1 MLDALIL
8 DQIQRATPAIVASAP
23 AWITSMPSAASPITV
38 SCFHHE
44 AARQQIEPLKLLAVL
59 KTEGGRLG
67 SFVRNS
73 NGTYDIG
80 PMQINTVHLDDLAK
94 TLSTTKSVV
103 AQKLAYDGCFNVAVG
118 AWMLRL
124 RTNEA
129 GGDFWF
135 GIGRFHSKTPAVR
148 NRYILKVH
156 QNMVGIVNK
165 VNTAN
170 AASQGAF

>member
-1 MLDALIL
+1 MLDAFIL
-8 DQIQRATPAIVASAP
+8 DQIHRATPKVVAAAP
-23 AWITSMPSAASPITV
+23 AWLTSTPPTASPITL
-38 SCFHHE
+38 SCFHQE
-44 AARQQIEPLKLLAVL
+44 AARQQIEPIKLLAVL

-67 SFVRNS
+67 SFVRNT

-80 PMQINTVHLDDLAK
+80 PMQINTVHLDDLSK

-118 AWMLRL
+118 AWMLRK

-135 GIGRFHSKTPAVR
+135 GIGRFHSKTPTVR

-156 QNMVGIVNK
+156 ENMVGIVNK
-165 VNTAN
+165 VN
-170 AASQGAF
+170 AAGWAPKEAF